1 MSLRDCCL
9 QVSSGRSTDTFLSGL
24 DRFDLSYGRA
34 AAFPVEEKAN
44 PAYQIRHT
52 VS

>member
-24 DRFDLSYGRA
+24 DRSGLSYGRT
-34 AAFPVEEKAN
+34 AAFPVAEKLN
-44 PAYQIRHT
+44 PSRQIHHT
-52 VS
+52 LS